1 MSTIKYF
8 INNINKITELTY
20 EHFILIS
27 IAIVLA
33 VIIWFTVGVVIR
45 NNNKLANGVIGVGSI
60 IMSIPSISMYG
71 ILVTIPFF
79 GLSRKSAV
87 TALVL
92 YAMLP
97 IVRNVYV
104 ALNEVDKSILEAA
117 SGMGMNKKNVLLK
130 VQLPLALPVIF
141 AGVRV
146 ALVMMVGV
154 ATLAVYIGERNLGR
168 LISQGIT
175 RTHTDMVLVGGILVA
190 LMAILVDMIMAFI
203 QKKLISPGLH
213 NSNEYINQEGC

>member
-1 MSTIKYF
+1 MSTINYF
-8 INNINKITELTY
+8 LNNFNKIMGLTY
-20 EHFILIS
+20 EHFVLIS
-27 IAIVLA
+27 IAILFSI
-33 VIIWFTVGVVIR
+33 IIWFTIGVLIR
-45 NNNKLANGVIGVGSI
+45 NNDKLANGVIGIASI
-60 IMSIPSISMYG
+60 IMAIPSISMYG

-79 GLSRKSAV
+79 GLSRRSAI
-87 TALVL
+87 TALIL

-104 ALNEVDKSILEAA
+104 ALNEVNKSILEAA
-117 SGMGMNKKNVLLK
+117 IGMGMNKKNVLLK

-168 LISQGIT
+168 LIQQGIT

-190 LMAILVDMIMAFI
+190 IMAILVDIIMAYI
-203 QKKLISPGLH
+203 QNKLISPGLR
-213 NSNEYINQEGC
+213 NSNDCIEQEVC